1 MAGPKRWPPLLI
13 PQLPRVWIRTGV
25 VLALIGSALMAG
37 DTLPGTCGFGDQLC
51 HPLLSTLGSLTTTI
65 FWFWLIA
72 PCVIFALGIVH
83 VARVTISWLRLDV
96 VRPRR
101 T

>member
-13 PQLPRVWIRTGV
+13 PQLPPAWIRAGLV
-25 VLALIGSALMAG
+25 AAIVGSMVMAG
-37 DTLPGTCGFGDQLC
+37 DGLTTACGFGDELC
-51 HPLLSTLGSLTTTI
+51 HPLLGSLGAVTTTV
-65 FWFWLIA
+65 FWFWLLA
-72 PCVIFALGIVH
+72 PPTIIALGLVH
-83 VARVTISWLRLDV
+83 IARSTISWLTLDV

>member
-13 PQLPRVWIRTGV
+13 PQLPPGWIRTGV
-25 VLALIGSALMAG
+25 ATAIITSAITTV
-37 DTLPGTCGFGDQLC
+37 DTLPTGCGLADELC
-51 HPLLSTLGSLTTTI
+51 HPALGALGAVTTTL

-72 PCVIFALGIVH
+72 PCVMIAIGVVH
-83 VARVTISWLRLDV
+83 VGRVTVSWLRLDV
-96 VRPRR
+96 MRPRR

>member
-13 PQLPRVWIRTGV
+13 PQLPRLWVRTGV
-25 VLALIGSALMAG
+25 ALAIIGSVMMAG
-37 DTLPGTCGFGDQLC
+37 DTLAVRCGFGDELC
-51 HPLLSTLGSLTTTI
+51 HPLLGTLGALTTTV

-72 PCVIFALGIVH
+72 PCVMIALGLVH

-96 VRPRR
+96 LRPRR
-101 T
+101 A